1 MCPHSSPGLKPGASW
16 GIPGEDIRPLL
27 IAYQT
32 EAARALRDH
41 FLSGGSVNRNSTP
54 EQRADL
60 RDEIDALDET
70 GPAAEARVRVLDAER
85 DRARA
90 GALAALKGIVDD
102 KHLEA
107 KGRILVGQIMGETL
121 EIAPQAM
128 PLYTQSYLEEIGLTT
143 DQAKACRAYF
153 GKAVKAKFTERHG
166 KAPAKTPQEVNGSV
180 RSVYAYTETDRDLFD
195 AAWADTYAAKYPD
208 AGPGRG

>member
-1 MCPHSSPGLKPGASW
+1 MYMISMDSLPMWLAGIKPGKVR
-16 GIPGEDIRPLL
+16 EDIRPLL

-41 FLSGGSVNRNSTP
+41 
-54 EQRADL
+54 L

-102 KHLEA
+102 KHLEE
-107 KGRILVGQIMGETL
+107 KGRILVGQIMGETP

-153 GKAVKAKFTERHG
+153 GKVVKAKFTERHG